1 MRILLTNDD
10 GIHAPGIHALHAAL
24 RECGHEVHVVAPLKE
39 NSGVSASLT
48 LRGRLHVY
56 DVEEDGL
63 VGRAVDGTPADCVKL
78 ALTTLLRDAPDL
90 VVAGL
95 NNGGNLGTDVFYSGT
110 VGAAVEACMLSLI
123 HI

>member
-48 LRGRLHVY
+48 LRGRLHV
-56 DVEEDGL
+56 
-63 VGRAVDGTPADCVKL
+63 
-78 ALTTLLRDAPDL
+78 
-90 VVAGL
+90 
-95 NNGGNLGTDVFYSGT
+95 
-110 VGAAVEACMLSLI
+110 
-123 HI
+123 

>member
-56 DVEEDGL
+56 DVEERSEERR
-63 VGRAVDGTPADCVKL
+63 VGKECL
-78 ALTTLLRDAPDL
+78 
-90 VVAGL
+90 
-95 NNGGNLGTDVFYSGT
+95 F
-110 VGAAVEACMLSLI
+110 EF
-123 HI
+123 

>member
-78 ALTTLLRDAPDL
+78 ALTTLLREIGRAH
-90 VVAGL
+90 V
-95 NNGGNLGTDVFYSGT
+95 
-110 VGAAVEACMLSLI
+110 
-123 HI
+123 